1 MAFDRLHHLSPAF
14 GAVEDDGAVKFE
26 GELQLSLEDFA
37 HARRNRL
44 RAQPVETD
52 LANAGEKVW
61 EVWEVNTFQTFLF
74 RFPRVYADEVASD
87 EQLANRRVVA
97 GYMAM
102 CVSHCPPIISFAEGD
117 VRQCRRKWYN
127 IRPMKTKPLFLVLSA
142 PSGCG
147 KSTLIDMI
155 LQEYCDIVYSISC
168 TTRAP
173 RGEEEDGLDYHFKT
187 KERFE
192 ELIGEGAFIEYAKVH
207 GNYYGTLKQPIEEVL
222 AEGNSMILDIDVQG
236 AAKVRDYVR
245 KLPNTDP
252 LKIGYVDIFIN
263 PPSMEELRARLE
275 GRGTDSPEVIE
286 KRLLNAEGEMAR
298 AGEYM
303 YRVTNDDLGMCYKR
317 LCDLI
322 DALSGRM

>member
-1 MAFDRLHHLSPAF
+1 
-14 GAVEDDGAVKFE
+14 
-26 GELQLSLEDFA
+26 
-37 HARRNRL
+37 
-44 RAQPVETD
+44 
-52 LANAGEKVW
+52 
-61 EVWEVNTFQTFLF
+61 
-74 RFPRVYADEVASD
+74 
-87 EQLANRRVVA
+87 
-97 GYMAM
+97 
-102 CVSHCPPIISFAEGD
+102 
-117 VRQCRRKWYN
+117 
-127 IRPMKTKPLFLVLSA
+127 MKTKPLFLVLSA

-155 LQEYCDIVYSISC
+155 LQAYCDIVYSISC

-192 ELIGEGAFIEYAKVH
+192 ELIKEGAFIEYAKVH
-207 GNYYGTLKQPIEEVL
+207 DNYYGTLKGPIEDVL
-222 AEGNSMILDIDVQG
+222 AEGNSMIRDINVQG

-263 PPSMEELRARLE
+263 PPSMEELRSRLE
-275 GRGTDSPEVIE
+275 GRGTDTQEVIE
-286 KRLLNAEGEMAR
+286 KRLANAAGEMAR
-298 AGEYM
+298 ANEYM
-303 YRVTNDDLGMCYKR
+303 YRVTNDDLGLAYKR

>member
-1 MAFDRLHHLSPAF
+1 
-14 GAVEDDGAVKFE
+14 
-26 GELQLSLEDFA
+26 
-37 HARRNRL
+37 
-44 RAQPVETD
+44 
-52 LANAGEKVW
+52 
-61 EVWEVNTFQTFLF
+61 
-74 RFPRVYADEVASD
+74 
-87 EQLANRRVVA
+87 
-97 GYMAM
+97 
-102 CVSHCPPIISFAEGD
+102 
-117 VRQCRRKWYN
+117 
-127 IRPMKTKPLFLVLSA
+127 MKTKPLFLVMSA

-147 KSTLIDMI
+147 KSTLIDML
-155 LQEYCDIVYSISC
+155 LQEYPDFVYSISC

-192 ELIGEGAFIEYAKVH
+192 ELIGENAFIEYAKVH
-207 GNYYGTLKQPIEEVL
+207 DNYYGTLKAPIEEVL

-245 KLPNTDP
+245 ALPNTDP

-275 GRGTDSPEVIE
+275 GRGTDAPAAIAR
-286 KRLLNAEGEMAR
+286 RLANAEGEMAR

-303 YRVTNDDLGMCYKR
+303 FQVTNDDLALAYRR

-322 DALSGRM
+322 DVKSGRM